1 VPELCT
7 KDKSCLEKAESA
19 GKIIVE
25 YESFI
30 RLIMR
35 AQNISNMNEDDL
47 FQDFYLSLVTNPI
60 PENVNNI
67 KSFLYRAIINHLSRS
82 AQRIKAYEKKIQHFR
97 KNCDF
102 KVNKIDSAC
111 TLLIRAES
119 DSKIFEFIKEN
130 TPKKK
135 YMAILLRYR
144 DGYSINEIADTMGIK
159 YSSARRYL
167 STGLRKIRHCVGN
180 A

>member
-1 VPELCT
+1 MSESYT
-7 KDKSCLEKAESA
+7 NAKSYLENAESA
-19 GKIIVE
+19 GNIIVQ

-30 RLIMR
+30 RLIIR
-35 AQNISNMNEDDL
+35 TQNITNMSEDDL
-47 FQDFYLSLVTNPI
+47 FQDFYLSLAANPV
-60 PENVNNI
+60 PENVINI
-67 KSFLYRAIINHLSRS
+67 KSFLYKAIINHLSSSSNKIR
-82 AQRIKAYEKKIQHFR
+82 AYEKKIQNFR

-102 KVNKIDSAC
+102 KVNKIEPAC
-111 TLLIRAES
+111 ALLIREES
-119 DSKIFEFIKEN
+119 NNKIFEVIKKN

-144 DGYSINEIADTMGIK
+144 DGYSINEVADKMGIK

-167 STGLRKIRHCVGN
+167 STGLRKIQQCVGN